1 MGLMCHVVAGYPSM
15 TECEQLILG
24 MDKLGVGKIEV
35 QIPFSDPIA
44 DGETI
49 MRANDAALAQ
59 KVDTQA
65 SFDLISRVKS
75 QNIKAE
81 IYVMSYLQKLISFG
95 IEKFCIQTSKA
106 GVRGLIVPDLPY
118 DSPDYEL
125 VIQAAK
131 ANSLQIVPV
140 VSPGT
145 SDARLQSILESPGD
159 LVYLTSTKGIT
170 GNKLA
175 VSAELGEIANKIKK
189 LKPDTKLAIG
199 FGVQTRA
206 DVVEIRQI
214 ADLAVVGSSVIREI
228 DKADVNRG
236 LKFIEDLAVE

>member
-1 MGLMCHVVAGYPSM
+1 MCHVVAGYPSM
-15 TECEQLILG
+15 AECEQLILG

-59 KVDTQA
+59 KIDTQTSLA
-65 SFDLISRVKS
+65 LISRVKS
-75 QNIKAE
+75 QGITAE

-95 IEKFCIQTSKA
+95 IEEFCVQAAQA
-106 GVRGLIVPDLPY
+106 GTHGLIVPDLPY
-118 DSPDYEL
+118 DSPDYEA
-125 VIQAAK
+125 VIKVAE
-131 ANSLQIVPV
+131 ANSLEIVPV

-145 SDARLQSILESPGD
+145 NDVRLQSMLKTSGE

-170 GNKLA
+170 GSKLA
-175 VSAELGEIANKIKK
+175 ISDGLGEMANKIKK
-189 LKPDTKLAIG
+189 LKPASTLAIG
-199 FGVQTRA
+199 FGVQTRS
-206 DVVEIRQI
+206 DVAEIKQI
-214 ADLAVVGSSVIREI
+214 ADLAVVGSSAIRAI
-228 DKADVNRG
+228 DANGVAGG